1 MMSYEVKQA
10 LDHTIKQIDDKVKQ
24 LEDNLG
30 ARSAKSYDEYCGMCG
45 EITGLLTARSY
56 MTDLTRKLEVEDE

>member
-1 MMSYEVKQA
+1 MSYEVKQA

-24 LEDNLG
+24 LEDALG
-30 ARSAKSYDEYCGMCG
+30 AKSAKSYDEYCGMCG

-56 MTDLTRKLEVEDE
+56 MIDLTRKLEVEDE